1 VRLLIVDDH
10 DEYRA
15 MAVRL
20 LVCLGH
26 EVIEAA
32 DAEQAEAILRK
43 ERSAIDLVLLDLFL
57 GSTDGLTLAGRL
69 EAEQPGLRVLF
80 MSGYGK
86 DTCDLAD
93 LSGPRR
99 QFLEK
104 PFSFPAL
111 EAALESLAHRP

>member
-1 VRLLIVDDH
+1 MRLLIVDDH
-10 DEYRA
+10 AEYRA

-26 EVIEAA
+26 DVIEAA
-32 DAEQAEAILRK
+32 DAEQAEAILRR
-43 ERSAIDLVLLDLFL
+43 ERAAIDLVLLDLFL
-57 GSTDGLTLAGRL
+57 GSTDGVTLAGRL

-80 MSGYGK
+80 MSGNDK
-86 DTCDLAD
+86 DTCDLEE
-93 LSGPRR
+93 LTGPRR

-111 EAALESLAHRP
+111 EAALQALAQRP

>member
-1 VRLLIVDDH
+1 
-10 DEYRA
+10 
-15 MAVRL
+15 MTMRL

-32 DAEQAEAILRK
+32 EADQAEAILRQ
-43 ERSAIDLVLLDLFL
+43 ERAAIDLVLLDLFL
-57 GSTDGLTLAGRL
+57 GNTDGLTLARRL

-80 MSGYGK
+80 MSGHGE
-86 DTCDLAD
+86 DTCDLED

-111 EAALESLAHRP
+111 EAALTSLAQR